1 MLYPVNLV
9 VKGQHCLVVGGGEV
23 AARKVRSL
31 LTCGANVTVAA
42 PQLHPHLLEDVRKKR
57 IRWTRHTFRSTD
69 LKRQFLVIAATD
81 THALNTKIS
90 AAARRYRIL
99 VNAVDQPKDCTFTVP
114 SVVRRGSL
122 AIAISTN
129 GASPA
134 LSKQIRRQLSK
145 QYGPEFGRFLKRMA
159 EVRKDA
165 LKEISSPAHR
175 KRYFEKMVTNFFNKH
190 ATYKA
195 QRAR

>member
-9 VKGQHCLVVGGGEV
+9 LKGRDCLVVGGGSV

-31 LTCGANVTVAA
+31 LTCGAKVTLTT
-42 PQLHPHLLEDVRKKR
+42 PQLHPLIKQEVRRKR
-57 IRWTRHTFRSTD
+57 VRWVRRSFRPAD

-81 THALNTKIS
+81 RPSLNTQIS
-90 AAARRYRIL
+90 NAAKKRRIL

-114 SVVRRGSL
+114 SVVRRGKL
-122 AIAISTN
+122 AIAISTD

-145 QYGPEFGRFLKRMA
+145 QYGPEFGRFLKGMA
-159 EVRKDA
+159 QIRKKA
-165 LKEISSPAHR
+165 LKEIASPAAR
-175 KRYFEKMVTNFFNKH
+175 KRHFEKIVNNFFKGKKGRK
-190 ATYKA
+190 T
-195 QRAR
+195 